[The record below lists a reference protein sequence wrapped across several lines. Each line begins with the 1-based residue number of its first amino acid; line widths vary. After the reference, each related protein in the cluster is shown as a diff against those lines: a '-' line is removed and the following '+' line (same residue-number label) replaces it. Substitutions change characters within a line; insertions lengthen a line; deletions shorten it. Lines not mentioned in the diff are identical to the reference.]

1 MYGASSSIVVSMLMP
16 FARHVI
22 SRIRRLKRAKAFGA
36 IEYSHAA
43 KKIKSATGLAVAPS

>member
-1 MYGASSSIVVSMLMP
+1 MKWRNRRGYILAALSAHVVSMLTP

-36 IEYSHAA
+36 IE
-43 KKIKSATGLAVAPS
+43 IF